1 MMPTFIA
8 KKKGAPK
15 RWKGQVWM
23 DGKMAAVKWFGSAK
37 ADHRAAIA
45 WEEQTKKDLPGGKE
59 AECRT
64 ASPDPYGL
72 LPEETEHP

>member
-45 WEEQTKKDLPGGKE
+45 
-59 AECRT
+59 
-64 ASPDPYGL
+64 
-72 LPEETEHP
+72 